1 MIRPSMRRL
10 LAPAALALALAGCGS
25 TSKSSTSATTPG
37 TSPTTSSSTTTSP
50 VPAGPPAAVD
60 ELLPAEH
67 PTQSQFPSADGRTP
81 QQLARLVGS
90 SAALGPATGVFTP
103 GTRRFAFAINAKSG
117 GFVYA
122 PTALYIAATP
132 HSPAKGPFLAAADPM
147 TVAPQYRSK
156 QNTGPGGI
164 QAIYATNLPLPHSGT
179 YTLLALTRTR
189 SGLIGSPGEVAV
201 ADSSPI
207 PNIGQRPPAIATD
220 TSGPI
225 SLLTTRLPPES
236 MHSASFK
243 QVLGKQPVAL
253 LFSTPQLCTSRVCG
267 PVTDV
272 LVSLQH
278 EFAGKVA
285 FIHQEVYV
293 DNDPKKGLRPQLKAF
308 GLRTEPWLFVI
319 NRKGV
324 ITDRLEGAFGVDEAR
339 AALNEALR

>member
-1 MIRPSMRRL
+1 MGSMIRPSTRQL
-10 LAPAALALALAGCGS
+10 LAPAALVLALAGCGS
-25 TSKSSTSATTPG
+25 TSKSS
-37 TSPTTSSSTTTSP
+37 SSTTTSGTSP
-50 VPAGPPAAVD
+50 QTSSTATGPPAAID

-67 PTQSQFPSADGRTP
+67 PTQSEFPSADGRTP
-81 QQLARLVGS
+81 QQLAKLIS
-90 SAALGPATGVFTP
+90 ENAQLGPATGVFTP

-156 QNTGPGGI
+156 QNAGPGGI
-164 QAIYATNLPLPHSGT
+164 RAIYSTNLPLPHSGT

-201 ADSSPI
+201 AASSAI
-207 PNIGQRPPAIATD
+207 PNVGQKPPAIVTD
-220 TSGPI
+220 TRGAASF
-225 SLLTTRLPPES
+225 LTTRLPPES

-324 ITDRLEGAFGVDEAR
+324 ITARLEGAFGVDETR
-339 AALNEALR
+339 AAQNAARR